1 MSLAQIAHKL
11 HVAPST
17 ISRAISRP
25 ELVAPKTREKIL
37 KYVAEIGYQ
46 PNLAA
51 RNLRTQRSSIIG
63 IVVNDLS
70 DSTIAQSAG
79 IMQDIAFKHGY
90 FPVLLATDDDL
101 EKEKN
106 SLDQLKTINIC
117 GLIIIPSIMS
127 AQYLQ
132 DFPIPIVELDRSSGC
147 NRYDEFRMDDQA
159 AMHMACNYLILHK
172 CKHIAVL
179 FGNIDL
185 IASFKSRYQAL
196 PLDRGQ
202 FYYSSFFTHTLKAK
216 ELTYSARFL
225 TQILLQ
231 TTAQRQAAPIEEQKA
246 QLNFFNN
253 NLLASSTSLKQLDFL
268 PQIDG
273 IICTNHTIAA
283 GVVQGFYDC
292 HQELNQEIKVLTFD
306 QPEWMRVLPHKLAT
320 ITNPLEQAAQL
331 AIERLLERLEHNY
344 NNNHAEVRLLRPK
357 LLIPDD

>member
-1 MSLAQIAHKL
+1 
-11 HVAPST
+11 
-17 ISRAISRP
+17 
-25 ELVAPKTREKIL
+25 
-37 KYVAEIGYQ
+37 
-46 PNLAA
+46 
-51 RNLRTQRSSIIG
+51 
-63 IVVNDLS
+63 
-70 DSTIAQSAG
+70 
-79 IMQDIAFKHGY
+79 MQDIAFKHGY

-101 EKEKN
+101 EKEKT
-106 SLDQLKTINIC
+106 SLNQLKTINIC

-159 AMHMACNYLILHK
+159 AMHMACNYLVLNN
-172 CKHIAVL
+172 CKHVAVL

-196 PLDRGQ
+196 SLDHSQ
-202 FYYSSFFTHTLKAK
+202 FYYSSFFTHTLKAQ

-225 TQILLQ
+225 THILLQ
-231 TTAQRQAAPIEEQKA
+231 TTAQRQAAPPEAQAA
-246 QLNFFNN
+246 QLQFFSN
-253 NLLASSTSLKQLDFL
+253 NLLAASTSLNQLSIM

-273 IICTNHTIAA
+273 IICTNHTLAA

-292 HQELNQEIKVLTFD
+292 KQELNQDIKVLTFD

-331 AIERLLERLEHNY
+331 AIERLLDRVEHNY
-344 NNNHAEVRLLRPK
+344 KDDPAEVRLLRPQ
-357 LLIPDD
+357 LLTPDD